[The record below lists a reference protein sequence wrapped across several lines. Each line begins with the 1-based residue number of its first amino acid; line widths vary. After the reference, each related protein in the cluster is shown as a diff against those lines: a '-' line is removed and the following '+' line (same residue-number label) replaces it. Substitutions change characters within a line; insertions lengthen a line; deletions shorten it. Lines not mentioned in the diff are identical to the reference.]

1 MDTEKTAQPFDPASF
16 EHVPVLLNE
25 CLDGLKID
33 PAGTYLDGTAGGA
46 GHSRQIALRLNGEQ
60 GGRLISLDQDPD
72 AVQTARAR
80 LAGLPATVVQ
90 INFRYAGQA
99 LEQLGIETING
110 ALLDLGVSSHQ
121 LDDAARGFS
130 YRADAPLDM
139 RMSQEGETA
148 ADLVNSESREELARI
163 LRDYGEEPFA
173 WQIAGRIVEAR
184 ETAPIETT
192 LQLAD
197 IVASAMP
204 PAERRKN
211 KNPSRRTFQAL
222 RIAVNHELDALEEGL
237 DTIFAHLAPGGRL
250 CVITFHS
257 LEDRLVKN
265 KFRRWSTACTC
276 PPEFPVC
283 VCGGKAKAKLITR
296 KPIEANTQELEE
308 NRRSRSAHL
317 RGGDHHGSG
326 SIRYDRGPAQKS
338 AAGTAQSPA
347 AGRKGRQKAA
357 EPRAGRHAA
366 RAAAGGRGFAGGL
379 CGEPAVERGA
389 AGGAEF
395 SDPERQGRACE
406 RAEPVYILQQC
417 PEQPHQHHKC

>member
-16 EHVPVLLNE
+16 EHIPVLLNE
-25 CLDGLKID
+25 CLTGLAID

-46 GHSRQIALRLNGEQ
+46 GHSRQIALRLDAAK

-72 AVQTARAR
+72 AVQTARSR

-99 LEQLGIETING
+99 LEQLGIEKING

-139 RMSQEGETA
+139 RMSQQGETA
-148 ADLVNSESREELARI
+148 ADLVNTESREELARI

-211 KNPSRRTFQAL
+211 KTPSRRTFQAL
-222 RIAVNHELDALEEGL
+222 RIDVNNEYEVLEAFMEKLPDA
-237 DTIFAHLAPGGRL
+237 LAPGGRAAIL
-250 CVITFHS
+250 TFHS
-257 LEDRLVKN
+257 GEDRLVKKSMKGLYQIGIYSEYSKEVIRPSKEECIRN
-265 KFRRWSTACTC
+265 SRASSTKMRWAI
-276 PPEFPVC
+276 
-283 VCGGKAKAKLITR
+283 KA
-296 KPIEANTQELEE
+296 E
-308 NRRSRSAHL
+308 
-317 RGGDHHGSG
+317 
-326 SIRYDRGPAQKS
+326 
-338 AAGTAQSPA
+338 
-347 AGRKGRQKAA
+347 
-357 EPRAGRHAA
+357 
-366 RAAAGGRGFAGGL
+366 
-379 CGEPAVERGA
+379 
-389 AGGAEF
+389 
-395 SDPERQGRACE
+395 
-406 RAEPVYILQQC
+406 
-417 PEQPHQHHKC
+417 

>member
-1 MDTEKTAQPFDPASF
+1 MTQTEDLAQFDPASF
-16 EHVPVLLNE
+16 EHIPVLLNE
-25 CLDGLKID
+25 CLDGLNID

-46 GHSRQIALRLNGEQ
+46 GHSRQIALRLDGAK
-60 GGRLISLDQDPD
+60 GGRLVSLDQDPD
-72 AVQTARAR
+72 AVQTVRAR

-99 LEQLGIETING
+99 LESLGIEKING

-139 RMSQEGETA
+139 RMSQQGETA
-148 ADLVNSESREELARI
+148 ADLVNTASREELSRI
-163 LRDYGEEPFA
+163 LRDYGEEPYA
-173 WQIAGRIVEAR
+173 WQIAGHIVEAR

-237 DTIFAHLAPGGRL
+237 DTIFDHLAPGGRL

-265 KFRRWSTACTC
+265 KFRPAGEKQV
-276 PPEFPVC
+276 PPLVHSLYLPAGVPGLRLRRQGE
-283 VCGGKAKAKLITR
+283 GKAHY
-296 KPIEANTQELEE
+296 PEA
-308 NRRSRSAHL
+308 H
-317 RGGDHHGSG
+317 RG
-326 SIRYDRGPAQKS
+326 RQ
-338 AAGTAQSPA
+338 AGT
-347 AGRKGRQKAA
+347 G
-357 EPRAGRHAA
+357 
-366 RAAAGGRGFAGGL
+366 
-379 CGEPAVERGA
+379 GEPA
-389 AGGAEF
+389 
-395 SDPERQGRACE
+395 
-406 RAEPVYILQQC
+406 
-417 PEQPHQHHKC
+417 QPFCSSARFGETLSRIRRRSV

>member
-1 MDTEKTAQPFDPASF
+1 MCGVAYTLSGGVPL
-16 EHVPVLLNE
+16 HVKPCETGKEENTVEFSHIPVLLSQ
-25 CLDGLKID
+25 CLDGLAID
-33 PAGTYLDGTAGGA
+33 PAGIYLDGTAGGA
-46 GHSRQIALRLNGEQ
+46 GHSKEIAKRLTT
-60 GGRLISLDQDPD
+60 GRLISLDQDPD
-72 AVQTARAR
+72 AVATATAR
-80 LAGLPATVVQ
+80 LKGLPAQVVQ
-90 INFRYAGQA
+90 ANFRETARVLDE
-99 LEQLGIETING
+99 LEIPFING

-139 RMSQEGETA
+139 RMSQQGETA
-148 ADLVNSESREELARI
+148 ADLVNTESREELARI
-163 LRDYGEEPFA
+163 LRDYGEEPYA
-173 WQIAGRIVEAR
+173 WQIAGKIVEAR
-184 ETAPIETT
+184 ETAPILTT

-237 DTIFAHLAPGGRL
+237 DTIFDHLAPGGRL

-296 KPIEANTQELEE
+296 KPIEADTQELEE

-317 RGGDHHGSG
+317 RVL
-326 SIRYDRGPAQKS
+326 
-338 AAGTAQSPA
+338 
-347 AGRKGRQKAA
+347 
-357 EPRAGRHAA
+357 E
-366 RAAAGGRGFAGGL
+366 
-379 CGEPAVERGA
+379 
-389 AGGAEF
+389 
-395 SDPERQGRACE
+395 
-406 RAEPVYILQQC
+406 
-417 PEQPHQHHKC
+417 KC

>member
-1 MDTEKTAQPFDPASF
+1 M
-16 EHVPVLLNE
+16 
-25 CLDGLKID
+25 
-33 PAGTYLDGTAGGA
+33 
-46 GHSRQIALRLNGEQ
+46 
-60 GGRLISLDQDPD
+60 
-72 AVQTARAR
+72 QTARSR

-99 LEQLGIETING
+99 LESLASTRSTARCWIWAFPAISWTMRP
-110 ALLDLGVSSHQ
+110 
-121 LDDAARGFS
+121 AAFS

-139 RMSQEGETA
+139 RMSQQGETA
-148 ADLVNSESREELARI
+148 ADLVNTESREELARI

-184 ETAPIETT
+184 ENSPIETT

-237 DTIFAHLAPGGRL
+237 DTIFDHLAPGGRL

-296 KPIEANTQELEE
+296 KPIEANSQELEE
-308 NRRSRSAHL
+308 NRRS
-317 RGGDHHGSG
+317 
-326 SIRYDRGPAQKS
+326 GPP
-338 AAGTAQSPA
+338 T
-347 AGRKGRQKAA
+347 
-357 EPRAGRHAA
+357 
-366 RAAAGGRGFAGGL
+366 
-379 CGEPAVERGA
+379 
-389 AGGAEF
+389 
-395 SDPERQGRACE
+395 
-406 RAEPVYILQQC
+406 
-417 PEQPHQHHKC
+417 

>member
-1 MDTEKTAQPFDPASF
+1 MDTVKTAQPFDPASF

-148 ADLVNSESREELARI
+148 ADLVNSESREEAGPHPAG
-163 LRDYGEEPFA
+163 LRRGA
-173 WQIAGRIVEAR
+173 LR
-184 ETAPIETT
+184 
-192 LQLAD
+192 LAD
-197 IVASAMP
+197 
-204 PAERRKN
+204 
-211 KNPSRRTFQAL
+211 
-222 RIAVNHELDALEEGL
+222 
-237 DTIFAHLAPGGRL
+237 
-250 CVITFHS
+250 
-257 LEDRLVKN
+257 
-265 KFRRWSTACTC
+265 
-276 PPEFPVC
+276 
-283 VCGGKAKAKLITR
+283 
-296 KPIEANTQELEE
+296 
-308 NRRSRSAHL
+308 
-317 RGGDHHGSG
+317 RGQ
-326 SIRYDRGPAQKS
+326 DRG
-338 AAGTAQSPA
+338 SP
-347 AGRKGRQKAA
+347 GN
-357 EPRAGRHAA
+357 
-366 RAAAGGRGFAGGL
+366 
-379 CGEPAVERGA
+379 
-389 AGGAEF
+389 
-395 SDPERQGRACE
+395 
-406 RAEPVYILQQC
+406 C
-417 PEQPHQHHKC
+417 PH